1 MYRSSFRVRAG
12 AAFAA
17 LALAF
22 VAPGVSR
29 GADDPPTAAD
39 HEQRIRELEETI
51 RELNKDTR
59 KLTAAEE
66 TRAAAKPTA
75 GWSLKDGFFLQTQ
88 DGSYKLRVGGYTHFD
103 GRFFLEEENRGSTTS
118 FAFRRVRPEFRGT
131 VAKYFEFRLLPDF
144 AGSTLVLQD
153 AYVEAKY
160 WRQIALRA
168 GKFKTPYG
176 IERLQSAT
184 AITFVERAISDNLV
198 PNRDLGV
205 VLFGELFLGTLT
217 YEGGIFN
224 GVVDGSS
231 GDVNPGDD
239 FDFAGR
245 IFAYPFKNST
255 IEQARGLGIGFAGTY
270 GRENASTS
278 SPALPAY
285 RPSGRG
291 NPFFR
296 YVNTAATATAP
307 ANIAVADGVH
317 YRYSPQG
324 TFYWGPF
331 GLLTEYNVSAQNV
344 ENGGVED
351 LVTNSAWQVATSF
364 VLTGEN
370 ASYKGV
376 VPNQP
381 FNPFTGTWGA
391 FEIAFR
397 YAQLDVDDDAFD
409 KGFADPKRA
418 AEKAQ
423 EFTVGA
429 NWYLNSNI
437 KLALNYD
444 RTWYEDGEGTGDL
457 DTENLF
463 LTRVQLVF

>member
-1 MYRSSFRVRAG
+1 MVPSSFRIRAR
-12 AAFAA
+12 AA
-17 LALAF
+17 LAALAILLTG
-22 VAPGVSR
+22 AGTSR
-29 GADDPPTAAD
+29 AQEGTQPAD
-39 HEQRIRELEETI
+39 HERRIQELEETI
-51 RELNKDTR
+51 RQLNKDTR
-59 KLTAAEE
+59 KLEAAEE
-66 TRAAAKPTA
+66 TRVAAKPIA
-75 GWSLKDGFFLQTQ
+75 GWNLKDGFFLQTQ
-88 DGSYKLRVGGYTHFD
+88 DGSYKLRIGGYTHFD
-103 GRFFLEEENRGSTTS
+103 GRFFIEEENRGNTTS
-118 FAFRRVRPEFRGT
+118 FAFRRVRPDIRGT

-160 WRQIALRA
+160 WREIAVRA

-184 AITFVERAISDNLV
+184 AITFIERALPDNLV

-205 VLFGELFLGTLT
+205 VLFGELLLGSLT
-217 YEGGIFN
+217 YEAGIFN

-245 IFAYPFKNST
+245 IFAYPFKNT
-255 IEQARGLGIGFAGTY
+255 TVVPARGLGIGIAGTY
-270 GRENASTS
+270 GRENASTA
-278 SPALPAY
+278 SPTLPAF

-307 ANIAVADGVH
+307 ASIAVADGIH
-317 YRYSPQG
+317 YRYSPQAN
-324 TFYWGPF
+324 FYWGPF
-331 GLLTEYNVSAQNV
+331 GLLTEYNVSGQNV
-344 ENGGVED
+344 ENGAVED
-351 LVTNSAWQVATSF
+351 LIINSAWQIATSF
-364 VLTGEN
+364 VLTGES

-376 VPNQP
+376 IPANP

-397 YAQLDVDDDAFD
+397 YSQLDVDDDVFD
-409 KGFADPKRA
+409 LGFADPRRA
-418 AEKAQ
+418 AERAQ
-423 EFTVGA
+423 QFTTGV
-429 NWYLNSNI
+429 NWYVNNNI

-444 RTWYEDGEGTGDL
+444 RTWYEDGEGSGDL
-457 DTENLF
+457 DTENLI